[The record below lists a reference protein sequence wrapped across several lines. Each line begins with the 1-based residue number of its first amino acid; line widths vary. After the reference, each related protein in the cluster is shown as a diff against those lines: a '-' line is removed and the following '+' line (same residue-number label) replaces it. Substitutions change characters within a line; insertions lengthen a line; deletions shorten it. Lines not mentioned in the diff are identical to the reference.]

1 MESLFPNIDKE
12 LSERNMSYRQ
22 LAKMVGLSDLA
33 MYRRLVG
40 STKWSLH
47 EAIAISWLFN
57 GLDVVQLFEQKER
70 S

>member
-12 LSERNMSYRQ
+12 LSKRNMSYRQ
-22 LAKMVGLSDLA
+22 LAKTIGLSDLA

-40 STKWSLH
+40 VTKWSLH